1 MLGATSQM
9 PLPGRQSRPS
19 VTYLLDHPA
28 EKEKAQSA
36 SVEGMA
42 ASCMFVREAIDG
54 ETVSSPAQTVPA
66 IMAQPRAAAPT
77 FLALYLIFIKTY

>member
-1 MLGATSQM
+1 
-9 PLPGRQSRPS
+9 
-19 VTYLLDHPA
+19 
-28 EKEKAQSA
+28 
-36 SVEGMA
+36 MA

-54 ETVSSPAQTVPA
+54 ETVSSPVQTVPA